1 MRGQVVRG
9 SVLWGSTDARGRVLC
24 CVSVRAWPEWW
35 KGRLR
40 IHISPRS
47 GQSHLEGRDGWRWR
61 GVCVAMTLKRFE
73 YVRGFDAVVGEVRI
87 RMTKGGRAQVH
98 TETGEKTSRRR

>member
-9 SVLWGSTDARGRVLC
+9 WGRALPDVLCCLMCDVRGRVLC

-47 GQSHLEGRDGWRWR
+47 GQSHLEGRRGWRWR

-73 YVRGFDAVVGEVRI
+73 YVRGLGSMRYE
-87 RMTKGGRAQVH
+87 GRG
-98 TETGEKTSRRR
+98 TYDEGR